1 MKINPINPE
10 YYEGRDGKD
19 RIQRWYEKYEFE
31 HFRVAMLTHID
42 KYLDRY
48 VRKNGIE
55 DLMKAMEYI
64 RRLAYYE
71 ELELAK
77 AIKKAKLLT

>member
-10 YYEGRDGKD
+10 YY
-19 RIQRWYEKYEFE
+19 
-31 HFRVAMLTHID
+31 
-42 KYLDRY
+42 
-48 VRKNGIE
+48 IE